1 MDSKIESVDEFA
13 IRATESGVASA
24 LEALVT
30 RLSREHADSDVWQQV
45 GIGILKSGFTPAAVD
60 FLDIATD
67 RFPRALELRYWRGNA
82 LRLLARYV
90 DAERDFRRVLA
101 TMPTHRG
108 AAHSLAFMLRENGRL
123 SAATDAIVDAW
134 NSGNNSP
141 VDNIEDLVFLREC
154 GAHSRA
160 HALALDSHR
169 RWPCNADIA
178 ALAAE
183 FALAIGEFDI
193 ARRCLHSALDR
204 DPRKAASWLRL
215 AYCRRFETL
224 DDPDIGRIRGAWQN
238 RALDAG
244 AHTCVGFAL
253 GKALDDLAD
262 YAGAAAVLR
271 EANAAMAAR
280 TSWRPE
286 RWQQFVEQ
294 QLAGRGLPRVEP
306 VHGFAPVFVIGL
318 PRTGTTLITSLLSR
332 DPRLRDRGE
341 LNWIG
346 SMHALLASQDKL
358 YDPEALSKVAALVS
372 AQMRRDDAPATWYLD
387 KNPLNFRY
395 LDLIVALF
403 PQAKIIH
410 CRRQLSD
417 TALSLWMQHFVHEDL
432 GFSYD
437 FSSIAT
443 FARGYERL
451 LEHWRKVLPVQV
463 LDLDYEV
470 MVRDTDTTLGRV
482 QAFLGATPIEVASQA
497 TSPSVITTASV
508 WQVRQPVYTRSIGRW
523 HQYAPY
529 VPELATFA

>member
-1 MDSKIESVDEFA
+1 
-13 IRATESGVASA
+13 
-24 LEALVT
+24 
-30 RLSREHADSDVWQQV
+30 
-45 GIGILKSGFTPAAVD
+45 
-60 FLDIATD
+60 
-67 RFPRALELRYWRGNA
+67 
-82 LRLLARYV
+82 
-90 DAERDFRRVLA
+90 
-101 TMPTHRG
+101 
-108 AAHSLAFMLRENGRL
+108 
-123 SAATDAIVDAW
+123 
-134 NSGNNSP
+134 
-141 VDNIEDLVFLREC
+141 
-154 GAHSRA
+154 
-160 HALALDSHR
+160 
-169 RWPCNADIA
+169 
-178 ALAAE
+178 
-183 FALAIGEFDI
+183 
-193 ARRCLHSALDR
+193 
-204 DPRKAASWLRL
+204 
-215 AYCRRFETL
+215 
-224 DDPDIGRIRGAWQN
+224 
-238 RALDAG
+238 
-244 AHTCVGFAL
+244 L

-395 LDLIVALF
+395 LDLIAALF

-482 QAFLGATPIEVASQA
+482 QAFLGATPIEVVPQS
-497 TSPSVITTASV
+497 TSPGVITTASV
-508 WQVRQPVYTRSIGRW
+508 WQARQPVYTRSIGRW
-523 HQYAPY
+523 HQYVPY